1 MFKTLTIFF
10 LLTVPALAG
19 PWPQTPPPIGHL
31 YMPQAYWNYIK
42 EAAERYHISPYL
54 IQAVCAIESRYDKD
68 AHSGRGMCI
77 GLMQLH
83 RDTAKKYGVDPHDPR
98 ANIMGGAAVLAHLLD
113 RYHGDIH
120 KVLRKY
126 NATCTAAYE
135 REVLKA
141 YKQARSF
148 DTSSLSSDQFC
159 N

>member
-31 YMPQAYWNYIK
+31 YMPQAYWNYIR